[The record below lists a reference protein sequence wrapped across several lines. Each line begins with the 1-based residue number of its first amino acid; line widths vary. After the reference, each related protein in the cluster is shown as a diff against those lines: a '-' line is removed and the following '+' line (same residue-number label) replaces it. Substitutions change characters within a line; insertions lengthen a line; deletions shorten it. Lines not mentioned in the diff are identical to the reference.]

1 MKKVN
6 KDYKKAC
13 ERNQNRSKKEK
24 EKKATI
30 WSGTL
35 EKSLRRWKTKA
46 CWVWKKYYRMR
57 KNTLL

>member
-24 EKKATI
+24 EKKQQH
-30 WSGTL
+30 GQ
-35 EKSLRRWKTKA
+35 ER
-46 CWVWKKYYRMR
+46 
-57 KNTLL
+57 

>member
-24 EKKATI
+24 EKKATT

-35 EKSLRRWKTKA
+35 EKALRR
-46 CWVWKKYYRMR
+46 
-57 KNTLL
+57 

>member
-35 EKSLRRWKTKA
+35 EKSLRR
-46 CWVWKKYYRMR
+46 
-57 KNTLL
+57 